1 MQILVSG
8 GTGFVGRALVL
19 RLRRDG
25 HDVAVLGRDVAKGRA
40 LLGSEARIVASSDL
54 QAEIERA
61 DAIVSLAGEPVLGR
75 WTASKRE
82 RILKSRTTSTR
93 RLVEAIARSSNP
105 SAKVFLSASAVGY
118 YGDGGDA
125 VITES
130 APAGSGFLADVCRAW
145 EDEALAAARSG
156 TRTAVFRIGV
166 VLGRAGGAL
175 EPMLP
180 LFRAGLGGPI
190 GSGRQFV
197 PWIHIEDLVGM
208 MAEAVT
214 DTRWNGV
221 FNATGPGPVRFK
233 EFAAALGRALGRP
246 AVLPAPGFAIR
257 AVFGEAAEVLLGGQ
271 RAEPGRALGL
281 GFRHRFATLDAA
293 LADLVSGEGIRIVPV
308 TGAVP
313 ASPYLERRKPAY
325 VLETET
331 TIDRP
336 LEELFP
342 FFSRP
347 ENLGLITPPQ
357 MHFRITDIP
366 DRIEEGALI
375 RYRLRVGPAPIRWTT
390 RIDAWED
397 GVRFVDSQLEG
408 PYASWWH
415 EHSFRPDGNRTV
427 MTDRVWYAPP
437 LGPLGRIA
445 NAVFIAN
452 ELKGVFGYRA
462 AVMRLRFG
470 G

>member
-25 HDVAVLGRDVAKGRA
+25 HDVAVLSRDAAKGRA
-40 LLGSEARIVASSDL
+40 LLGTEARIVSNADL
-54 QAEIERA
+54 QAEVERA

-75 WTASKRE
+75 WTAHKRE
-82 RILKSRTTSTR
+82 RILSSRTSSTR
-93 RLVEAIARSSNP
+93 RLVEALARSSNP
-105 SAKVFLSASAVGY
+105 ASKVFLSASAVGY

-125 VITES
+125 VLTES
-130 APAGSGFLADVCRAW
+130 APAGSGFLADVCSAW
-145 EDEALAAARSG
+145 EDEALAATRSG

-180 LFRAGLGGPI
+180 LFRAGFGGPV

-208 MAEAVT
+208 MAEAVA
-214 DTRWNGV
+214 DARWTGV
-221 FNATGPGPVRFK
+221 FNATGPEPVRFRD
-233 EFAAALGRALGRP
+233 FAVGLGRALGRP
-246 AVLPAPGFAIR
+246 SMLPAPGFAIR
-257 AVFGEAAEVLLGGQ
+257 AVFGEAASVLLEGQ
-271 RAEPGRALGL
+271 RAEPERTVGL
-281 GFRHRFATLDAA
+281 GFRHRFQTLDAA
-293 LADLVSGEGIRIVPV
+293 LADLVSGEGIRISPVNGPVPS
-308 TGAVP
+308 
-313 ASPYLERRKPAY
+313 SPYLKRRKPAY

-331 TIDRP
+331 VIDRP
-336 LEELFP
+336 LDELFP

-357 MHFRITDIP
+357 MHFRITEIP

-408 PYASWWH
+408 PYSSWWH
-415 EHSFRPDGNRTV
+415 EHSFRPEGDRTV
-427 MTDRVWYAPP
+427 MTDRVFYAPP
-437 LGPLGRIA
+437 LGPLGRFA

-452 ELKGVFGYRA
+452 ELKGVFGYRT